1 MLGVR
6 TLALLILF
14 VAITIAILQT
24 SSEGFYPY
32 RHHVRRWRQPYWYDG
47 PWFGPGPW
55 VGPCPGPWC
64 PYR

>member
-1 MLGVR
+1 MLGGC

-14 VAITIAILQT
+14 VSITIAILQT
-24 SSEGFYPY
+24 NQEGFYPH
-32 RHHVRRWRQPYWYDG
+32 RHRWRQPYWYDG
-47 PWFGPGPW
+47 PWLGPGPW

>member
-1 MLGVR
+1 MLGVC

-14 VAITIAILQT
+14 VSITIAILQT
-24 SSEGFYPY
+24 NKEGFYPH
-32 RHHVRRWRQPYWYDG
+32 RRRWRQPYWYDG

>member
-1 MLGVR
+1 MLGVC

-14 VAITIAILQT
+14 VAITVAILQT
-24 SSEGFYPY
+24 NHEGFYPH
-32 RHHVRRWRQPYWYDG
+32 RHRWRQPYWYDG
-47 PWFGPGPW
+47 PWLGPGPW